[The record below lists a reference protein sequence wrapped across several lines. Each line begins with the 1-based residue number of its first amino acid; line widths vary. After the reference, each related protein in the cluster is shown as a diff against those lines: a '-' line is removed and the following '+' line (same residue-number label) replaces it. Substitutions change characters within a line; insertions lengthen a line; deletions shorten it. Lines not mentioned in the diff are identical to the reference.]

1 MSIVVVIL
9 ASTGRIVTFPVLST
23 VETTH
28 ASQEM
33 GTAIRVRQVAMGV
46 AATIIAQTTV
56 TGTPV
61 TKGMARVQHVNLASM
76 EVNVG

>member
-1 MSIVVVIL
+1 MVSM
-9 ASTGRIVTFPVLST
+9 GRIVTFPVLST

-33 GTAIRVRQVAMGV
+33 GTAISVRQVAMGV

-61 TKGMARVQHVNLASM
+61 IKWMARVRHVNLASM